1 MRIATLAS
9 IVRLSP
15 LASPP
20 SSSNEHGFFILLCA
34 LNAPLALLIACLELC
49 PFAPNR
55 VSAFAI
61 LHFFFFF
68 ISLFVVISSRGTCA
82 LHGRFA
88 CFVAAF
94 AFRGQM
100 RAPRRHLGSA
110 AFFLWMPAWYTAPMS
125 ALSCPEELRIELAL
139 AYAKDGVKKRALFLS
154 RARVFFESAAR
165 STAYASYIRF
175 PAGTQNEPCIPNG
188 CGSPRK
194 TCCGRRSSRNFLT
207 TCADRGQRAFN

>member
-9 IVRLSP
+9 IVRLSWS
-15 LASPP
+15 ASPP

-49 PFAPNR
+49 PFAPIALA
-55 VSAFAI
+55 VSQFFI
-61 LHFFFFF
+61 FFFFSLSF
-68 ISLFVVISSRGTCA
+68 CRYLVVRYVCPSRSFCLLRRGICISWAYARTAATPGQRG
-82 LHGRFA
+82 
-88 CFVAAF
+88 V
-94 AFRGQM
+94 
-100 RAPRRHLGSA
+100 
-110 AFFLWMPAWYTAPMS
+110 FLCMPAWYTAPMS

-139 AYAKDGVKKRALFLS
+139 AYARDGVKKRALFLS

-165 STAYASYIRF
+165 STAYASHIRF
-175 PAGTQNEPCIPNG
+175 PAGTQHEPCIPNG